1 MRLME
6 AIRLRVRDINFDYRQ
21 ITVRSGK
28 GGKDR
33 VTVLPDSLMNPLK
46 IHLSRVRTLHKSDL
60 VEGYGRVYLPM
71 RSIESTRMPTANG
84 DGPLSRIHAPAAF
97 ESPCLAQYVF
107 PSQQRSEDP
116 RSKEIRRH

>member
-1 MRLME
+1 M
-6 AIRLRVRDINFDYRQ
+6 RDINFDYRQ

-60 VEGYGRVYLPM
+60 AEGYGRVYLPHALDRKYQNADREWGWAAHAHPCARGILASM
-71 RSIESTRMPTANG
+71 LGTVC
-84 DGPLSRIHAPAAF
+84 LSVTETI
-97 ESPCLAQYVF
+97 
-107 PSQQRSEDP
+107 
-116 RSKEIRRH
+116 

>member
-33 VTVLPDSLMNPLK
+33 VTVLPDIFDKPAQDTSFT
-46 IHLSRVRTLHKSDL
+46 S
-60 VEGYGRVYLPM
+60 
-71 RSIESTRMPTANG
+71 A
-84 DGPLSRIHAPAAF
+84 HAP
-97 ESPCLAQYVF
+97 QV
-107 PSQQRSEDP
+107 
-116 RSKEIRRH
+116 